1 MHEKHDEDGK
11 GEEEIAVLQ
20 RNEVLQN
27 VPWSILVNTS
37 CTKINADI
45 EYRTLFILIQ
55 MICLCMESFDYKFR
69 VVTT

>member
-11 GEEEIAVLQ
+11 GDEEIAVLQ

-37 CTKINADI
+37 CKKINADI
-45 EYRTLFILIQ
+45 EYRTSCILLQ
-55 MICLCMESFDYKFR
+55 MICLCMESF
-69 VVTT
+69 

>member
-11 GEEEIAVLQ
+11 GDEEIAVLQ

-37 CTKINADI
+37 CTRMQI
-45 EYRTLFILIQ
+45 
-55 MICLCMESFDYKFR
+55 
-69 VVTT
+69 

>member
-11 GEEEIAVLQ
+11 GDEEIAVLQ

-37 CTKINADI
+37 CTKINENI
-45 EYRTLFILIQ
+45 KYRTLCILIQ
-55 MICLCMESFDYKFR
+55 MICLCMESF
-69 VVTT
+69 